1 MPKDKY
7 GQAEFVTKEEQNQKM
22 KENKQCLDMKD
33 ERKHRML
40 EIANRADSHH
50 QQTKSLCKNQKYK
63 IS

>member
-1 MPKDKY
+1 
-7 GQAEFVTKEEQNQKM
+7 
-22 KENKQCLDMKD
+22 MKD